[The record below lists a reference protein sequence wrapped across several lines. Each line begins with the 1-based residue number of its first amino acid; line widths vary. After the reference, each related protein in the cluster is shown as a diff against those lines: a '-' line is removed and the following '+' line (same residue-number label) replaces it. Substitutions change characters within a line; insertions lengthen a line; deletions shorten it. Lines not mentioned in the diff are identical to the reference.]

1 MNLRFPLL
9 LTFLSLTLL
18 LGSCGK
24 NDIDAPFTDSNNI
37 KGTWQLVERYTSSGG
52 PGQWSSVTNGYTYT
66 FSEDNVVITDQF
78 ECDGTYQFNAGRLTI
93 DFNCPD
99 QQFNHTYKIESEG
112 NFIILSPDPS
122 PCDEGC
128 AEKFRRITID

>member
-9 LTFLSLTLL
+9 LTFLMLILL
-18 LGSCGK
+18 LSSCGK
-24 NDIDAPFTDSNNI
+24 NDIDGPFTDPDYI

-52 PGQWSSVTNGYTYT
+52 PVQWLSVTNGYTYT

-93 DFNCPD
+93 DFNCPN
-99 QQFNHTYKIESEG
+99 QQFNLSYKIESEG
-112 NFIILSPDPS
+112 NFMILSPDPS
-122 PCDEGC
+122 SCDEGC
-128 AEKFRRITID
+128 AEKFRRVITD